1 MNRPHGFKNRADVA
15 SATGRVTR
23 RKAATWNIVGFSR
36 SGIKRSPTGS
46 VITSRLPTG
55 VTGIETN
62 DVNTTHGGDADE

>member
-1 MNRPHGFKNRADVA
+1 MTRASGFITVA
-15 SATGRVTR
+15 RMLSATGRVTR

-36 SGIKRSPTGS
+36 SGIKRSPTD
-46 VITSRLPTG
+46 TASRLPTG

>member
-1 MNRPHGFKNRADVA
+1 MGRPHGFKNRADMA
-15 SATGRVTR
+15 SATGREAR

-36 SGIKRSPTGS
+36 SGIKRSPTVGA
-46 VITSRLPTG
+46 TPRLPTG

>member
-36 SGIKRSPTGS
+36 SGIKRSPTR
-46 VITSRLPTG
+46 TASRLPTG

>member
-36 SGIKRSPTGS
+36 SGIKRSPTD
-46 VITSRLPTG
+46 TASRPPTG

-62 DVNTTHGGDADE
+62 DVNTAIGGDADE

>member
-1 MNRPHGFKNRADVA
+1 MTRASGFITVA
-15 SATGRVTR
+15 RMLSATGRVTR

-46 VITSRLPTG
+46 VIASRLPTG

>member
-1 MNRPHGFKNRADVA
+1 MTCSFGFMWDGYMA

-46 VITSRLPTG
+46 AIASRPPTG